1 MAEQDRTT
9 DHPLVEDLLRR
20 AQDYSFFQLVTLVER
35 LCRPRAAVGGE
46 GPAEGEALR
55 FRPELSFA
63 FPVSD
68 IAALEKSRMQPL
80 RFRVTTTFL
89 GLYGTTSPLPPFY
102 TEDLMAQEEGEEA
115 VRSFLDLFHHRLL
128 SLFYRAWVK
137 YRYHIQFDP
146 SGEDPFSQR
155 MLAFLGLGAKEVAE
169 KTGLPVSRL
178 LRYAGLFSQRPRSA
192 SALEGMLSD
201 LFDGIEVRITQCTG
215 RWVAI
220 PPEQQSTLGR
230 QNCAL
235 GRDCALGNR
244 VINRQSSFRLTMG
257 PMSHDTFVSLLP
269 GSTGMERMEALVR
282 LFVQD
287 RFDADLELLMP
298 EEGIP
303 TFRLLS
309 KQGDGPRCRLGQTT
323 WLPARS
329 GNGGVRRVPFQFAPA
344 RTEGLSLKQ

>member
-9 DHPLVEDLLRR
+9 DHPLIEDLLRR

-68 IAALEKSRMQPL
+68 IAGLEKSRMQPL

-128 SLFYRAWVK
+128 SLFYRSWVK
-137 YRYHIQFDP
+137 YRYHIQFEP
-146 SGEDPFSQR
+146 SGGDPFSQR
-155 MLAFLGLGAKEVAE
+155 MLAFRGLGAKEVAE

-201 LFDGIEVRITQCTG
+201 FFEGIEVRITQCTG

-220 PPEQQSTLGR
+220 PREQQSTLGG
-230 QNCAL
+230 QNCVL

-269 GSTGMERMEALVR
+269 GSKGMERVEALIR

-309 KQGDGPRCRLGQTT
+309 KEGDGPRCRLGQTS

-329 GNGGVRRVPFQFAPA
+329 GNGGSRRVLFQFSPA
-344 RTEGLSLKQ
+344 RAQGPSLDQ